1 MITSGFSLAFNNKAL
16 LNNSKEM
23 LWERNIFQ
31 VTTSTDGHGSITATP
46 MSGYQGTM
54 VSLSNTPNANYDFTG
69 YSVTGA
75 TLTGNQFTLNNDVT
89 ARAGFSALPEYT
101 AKSVSHYYMSIN
113 ASAGYASDVRQVKI
127 REIVNALSF
136 NLPYSTTAASNS
148 FYILP
153 TDNNWGTFDANTG
166 LFQDYRAT
174 YISEYPGYYLYT
186 GKYVNTSAFVST
198 IAITNSPWV
207 HLNETATTRNVK
219 LYASVNG
226 SPMKE
231 FVTFDGVEPG
241 HTYYVNNASIH
252 YDFNPS
258 IYISK
263 GSRITVSV
271 YCPDTAV
278 SANVANCMPYW
289 YGTISGL
296 K

>member
-1 MITSGFSLAFNNKAL
+1 MIQSSYSLAFNGKAL

-23 LWERNIFQ
+23 LWERSIYQ
-31 VTTSTDGHGSITATP
+31 VTTSTDGRGTMTASP
-46 MSGYQGTM
+46 MSGYQGTT
-54 VSLSNTPNANYDFTG
+54 VSLSNTPNANYSFTG

-101 AKSVSHYYMSIN
+101 AKYVSNYYMSIN
-113 ASAGYASDVRQVKI
+113 ASAGYASDVRKVKT

-153 TDNNWGTFDANTG
+153 TDNNWQTFDANTG

-198 IAITNSPWV
+198 IAITNIPWV
-207 HLNETATTRNVK
+207 HLNETATTRDIK

-226 SPMKE
+226 SHMKE
-231 FVTFDGVEPG
+231 FVTFDAAEPG
-241 HTYYVNNASIH
+241 HTYYINNATIH

-258 IYISK
+258 TYISK

-278 SANVANCMPYW
+278 SASVTNCMPYW
-289 YGTISGL
+289 NGTISGL